1 MAKPESALVVLVPA
15 ADPLVGPVRDF
26 FDPSA
31 SLGVPAHVT
40 LLYPFVEPAKIDAK
54 TVETLAACFRG
65 FAPFD
70 FALTKLHKLPPETLC
85 LDPEPAAVFRDL
97 TKAIWKLFP
106 DHPPYC
112 GKWPEIVPHL
122 TLGQFASEEELAAHA
137 ETLAT
142 EYAASLPL
150 RARAADVA
158 LLENT
163 DGRWKTRQLFRLGG

>member
-1 MAKPESALVVLVPA
+1 MTKTESALVVLVPE
-15 ADPLVGPVRDF
+15 ADPLVGPFRSF

-54 TVETLAACFRG
+54 TTDTLAGCFAR

-70 FALTKLHKLPPETLC
+70 FALTELRRFAPETLY
-85 LDPEPAAVFRDL
+85 LAPEPAEPLREL

-106 DHPPYC
+106 DHPPYG

-122 TLGQFASEEELAAHA
+122 TLGQFASEEELDAHA
-137 ETLAT
+137 ETLAA

-150 RARAADVA
+150 KARAADVA
-158 LLENT
+158 LLDNT
-163 DGRWKTRQLFRLGG
+163 DGRWKTRQRFALGG

>member
-1 MAKPESALVVLVPA
+1 MAKTESALVVLVPE
-15 ADPLVGPVRDF
+15 ADPLVGPFRNY

-54 TVETLAACFRG
+54 TVEMLAGCFHA

-70 FALTKLHKLPPETLC
+70 FALTELHRLPPETLC
-85 LDPEPAAVFRDL
+85 LSPEPVASFVAL

-106 DHPPYC
+106 DHLPYG

-122 TLGQFASEEELAAHA
+122 TLGQFASEEELDSHA
-137 ETLAT
+137 ETQTT
-142 EYAASLPL
+142 EYAGSLPL
-150 RARAADVA
+150 KAHARDVA
-158 LLENT
+158 LLDNT
-163 DGRWKTRQLFRLGG
+163 DGRWKARQKFALGV

>member
-1 MAKPESALVVLVPA
+1 MTKPESALVILVPE
-15 ADPLVGPVRDF
+15 ADPLVGPFRSF

-31 SLGVPAHVT
+31 AQGVPAHVT

-54 TVETLAACFRG
+54 TADKLAGCFRN

-70 FALTKLHKLPPETLC
+70 FVLTGPKRLPPETLC
-85 LDPEPAAVFRDL
+85 LDPEPADAFREL

-106 DHPPYC
+106 DHPPYG
-112 GKWPEIVPHL
+112 GKWPDIMPHL
-122 TLGQFASEEELAAHA
+122 TLGQFASEDELDANT
-137 ETLAT
+137 EMLTL

-150 RARAADVA
+150 RAHAGDVA

-163 DGRWKTRQLFRLGG
+163 DGRWKTRQVFGLGT